1 MKYKNKKITNMK
13 NFSTISKFLKKFN
26 LRSFTNKK
34 KVHEYMSF
42 FQLDKYLK
50 KLPQDNFKIK
60 NLKYLIKVK
69 NENRPLPPELED
81 LTRLHWLV
89 LARRAINTLE
99 FGSGFSTVFIA
110 DAKSI
115 LYKYFGDISEIRS
128 DKLFH
133 IYTVDGDKKF
143 LNITKKRLPKNLK
156 KHVSFFYN
164 KVSAFKY
171 SDKIAMRHENVPN
184 ISPDLI
190 YLDGPSLYSVKSKF
204 MGFSFNN
211 VSRVPMA
218 ADILLIEFFLQ
229 SGTFVVVD
237 GRGANAEFLRHY
249 LKRKWKYYYD
259 KKGDC
264 HYFELIEKPWGEW
277 NLKRKN
283 FCLKDNLNFF

>member
-1 MKYKNKKITNMK
+1 MNTKLLNFK
-13 NFSTISKFLKKFN
+13 NFSPILKFLKKFN

-50 KLPQDNFKIK
+50 KIPQDNFKIQ
-60 NLKYLIKVK
+60 NPKYLTQVK
-69 NENRPLPPELED
+69 KEKRPLPPELED

-89 LARRAINTLE
+89 LARKAINTLE
-99 FGSGFSTVFIA
+99 FGSGFSTIFIA

-115 LYKYFGDISEIRS
+115 LNKYFGDISEMRS

-133 IYTVDGDKKF
+133 IYTVGENKNF
-143 LNITKKRLPKNLK
+143 INITKKRLPKNLK
-156 KHVSFFYN
+156 KHVSFFYS

-171 SDKIAMRHENVPN
+171 SDKIALRHENVPN

-190 YLDGPSLYSVKSKF
+190 YLDGPSLHSVKSEF

-211 VSRVPMA
+211 ISRVPMS

-229 SGTFVVVD
+229 PGTDRKSVV
-237 GRGANAEFLRHY
+237 
-249 LKRKWKYYYD
+249 
-259 KKGDC
+259 
-264 HYFELIEKPWGEW
+264 
-277 NLKRKN
+277 
-283 FCLKDNLNFF
+283 

>member
-1 MKYKNKKITNMK
+1 MN
-13 NFSTISKFLKKFN
+13 
-26 LRSFTNKK
+26 
-34 KVHEYMSF
+34 F

-50 KLPQDNFKIK
+50 KLPQDNFKIQ
-60 NLKYLIKVK
+60 NPKYLTQVK
-69 NENRPLPPELED
+69 KENRPLPPELED

-89 LARRAINTLE
+89 LARKAINTLE
-99 FGSGFSTVFIA
+99 FGSGFSTIFIA

-115 LYKYFGDISEIRS
+115 LNKYFGNISEMRS

-133 IYTVDGDKKF
+133 IYTVGENKNF
-143 LNITKKRLPKNLK
+143 INITKKRLPKNLK
-156 KHVSFFYN
+156 KHVSFFYS

-171 SDKIAMRHENVPN
+171 SDKIALRHENVPN

-190 YLDGPSLYSVKSKF
+190 YLDGPSLHSVKSEF

-211 VSRVPMA
+211 ISRVPMS

-229 SGTFVVVD
+229 SGTFIVVD
-237 GRGANAEFLRHY
+237 GRGANAEFLKHY

-283 FCLKDNLNFF
+283 FCLKDNLKFF